1 MVIGATLFIANNQVG
16 GFLVAGAV
24 LLQALTVDNYLLQQS
39 ETTQT
44 LALQNM
50 LKDAGVVAAALLVAL
65 KSTQI
70 VHRKQQFKGQ
80 PVIIK

>member
-1 MVIGATLFIANNQVG
+1 MVIGATLFIANNKVG
-16 GFLVAGAV
+16 GFIVAISV

-39 ETTQT
+39 ETSQT

-50 LKDAGVVAAALLVAL
+50 LKDIGVMAAALLVAL

-70 VHRKQQFKGQ
+70 VHRKSRS
-80 PVIIK
+80 

>member
-1 MVIGATLFIANNQVG
+1 MVMGATLFIANNKVG
-16 GFLVAGAV
+16 GFLVAISV

-39 ETTQT
+39 ETSQT

-50 LKDAGVVAAALLVAL
+50 LKDIGVMAAALLVAL

-70 VHRKQQFKGQ
+70 VHRKARS
-80 PVIIK
+80 